1 MLYNLYANQ
10 EMGRIE
16 KISGNAVLVFEA
28 IKQLMALNYIEIVIY
43 EDKRHYI
50 LHQELIL
57 QQIPLFIKTT
67 KTLSRAIV
75 ELKEVDLIIYSG
87 TNRQPAYAFTDK
99 AMSYITRSTGSAN
112 GGETILAESQ
122 KQKKKPLFDL
132 NRPTKLSDLK
142 PEYYQLLEVH
152 AKKMCVTKNISF
164 EEFGSF
170 VDHHGSKGTKFINY
184 LRAFS
189 TWLRNYKKYNQA
201 NDAESGTIAG
211 VKL

>member
-87 TNRQPAYAFTDK
+87 TNRQPAYT
-99 AMSYITRSTGSAN
+99 
-112 GGETILAESQ
+112 
-122 KQKKKPLFDL
+122 
-132 NRPTKLSDLK
+132 PTN
-142 PEYYQLLEVH
+142 PTFY
-152 AKKMCVTKNISF
+152 
-164 EEFGSF
+164 
-170 VDHHGSKGTKFINY
+170 
-184 LRAFS
+184 
-189 TWLRNYKKYNQA
+189 
-201 NDAESGTIAG
+201 
-211 VKL
+211 